1 MRPNF
6 EWEGKVGSISIVR
19 LEITKYVFKKNGTL
33 LILQIID
40 CVNEKK
46 HERGKLKLYGAIK
59 DVDR

>member
-1 MRPNF
+1 MC
-6 EWEGKVGSISIVR
+6 
-19 LEITKYVFKKNGTL
+19 TL

-59 DVDR
+59 DVDRWVKWWLVVLLSKEAIWKP

>member
-1 MRPNF
+1 MY
-6 EWEGKVGSISIVR
+6 
-19 LEITKYVFKKNGTL
+19 LKKKIGTL